1 MIKKIYFVGLVLTLF
16 ISCGFAEDKISEE
29 KIKQIFENTDVYEYA
44 TSELKENKIVY
55 AVSNLVDEDLNT
67 CWATHINGGLDES
80 ILLFFTSNPDLD
92 EKWQKGIGI
101 INGFVINKVLY
112 ENNNRAKN
120 IEVKLYRIIA
130 DITVNDKYPRQMR
143 TLDLKLIEKTNVT
156 LNDEFS
162 NESKIFFATNLENDF
177 KNSKTSGTLVHYAL
191 VLTVK
196 SVYKGSKYND
206 LCISEVKLFTE

>member
-1 MIKKIYFVGLVLTLF
+1 
-16 ISCGFAEDKISEE
+16 
-29 KIKQIFENTDVYEYA
+29 
-44 TSELKENKIVY
+44 
-55 AVSNLVDEDLNT
+55 
-67 CWATHINGGLDES
+67 
-80 ILLFFTSNPDLD
+80 
-92 EKWQKGIGI
+92 
-101 INGFVINKVLY
+101 
-112 ENNNRAKN
+112 
-120 IEVKLYRIIA
+120 
-130 DITVNDKYPRQMR
+130 MR